1 MAGGLKKQAEEV
13 EATAPVVK
21 EEATPKQ
28 KVEEPI
34 VEQAQEVVAG
44 NTRRDFRN

>member
-13 EATAPVVK
+13 EATTPVVK
-21 EEATPKQ
+21 EEATPNQ

-34 VEQAQEVVAG
+34 VEQAQEVVVG
-44 NTRRDFRN
+44 NTRRDFRS